1 MDKLSKLSNRTVVV
15 ISFII
20 MIFGFIL
27 ITHDY
32 FAGKKDKAYEKV
44 NISSGAK
51 QDFINKL
58 EKIYWKYKLSEDT
71 INITK
76 TEDIE
81 EIEIFELV
89 LKEKCDVKSLIKV
102 ITKEIPYVILFVIKY
117 NQEFQYAIK
126 VDDNI
131 LITNWNEEKDF
142 NFIGINLKEVY
153 NSIVRKIINDN
164 STENIKTVLEINKQK
179 EELEK
184 KINALRSKIKKEV
197 QFKKKVELNQE
208 LRILEKELEELVNE

>member
-1 MDKLSKLSNRTVVV
+1 MINLPKNCEVNK
-15 ISFII
+15 FIP
-20 MIFGFIL
+20 
-27 ITHDY
+27 
-32 FAGKKDKAYEKV
+32 KKTFYEKV
-44 NISSGAK
+44 NISSKAK
-51 QDFINKL
+51 QDFIDRL

-81 EIEIFELV
+81 EMEIFELV
-89 LKEKCDVKSLIKV
+89 LKEKCDAKSLIKV
-102 ITKEIPYVILFVIKY
+102 ITKEIPYAILFVIKY

-131 LITNWNEEKDF
+131 LISNWNEEKDF

-153 NSIVRKIINDN
+153 NDIVRKIIDDD
-164 STENIKTVLEINKQK
+164 STTNIKIVLENNRQK

-184 KINALRSKIKKEV
+184 KINALRSKINKEV

>member
-1 MDKLSKLSNRTVVV
+1 MLNLSNRCEVNK
-15 ISFII
+15 FIP
-20 MIFGFIL
+20 
-27 ITHDY
+27 
-32 FAGKKDKAYEKV
+32 KKTFYEKV
-44 NISSGAK
+44 NISSTAK

-76 TEDIE
+76 TEDVE

-89 LKEKCDVKSLIKV
+89 LKEKCDVKGLIKV
-102 ITKEIPYVILFVIKY
+102 ITKEIPYTILFIVKF
-117 NQEFQYAIK
+117 NDEFQYAVK
-126 VDDNI
+126 VDENI
-131 LITNWNEEKDF
+131 LITNWNEKKEF

-153 NSIVRKIINDN
+153 NNIVRKIIDDD
-164 STENIKTVLEINKQK
+164 STTNVKIALENKKEK

-184 KINALRSKIKKEV
+184 KINALRIKINKEV

-208 LRILEKELEELVNE
+208 LRILEKELEELLNE

>member
-1 MDKLSKLSNRTVVV
+1 MLSLPKNCEVNK
-15 ISFII
+15 FIP
-20 MIFGFIL
+20 
-27 ITHDY
+27 
-32 FAGKKDKAYEKV
+32 KKTFYEKV
-44 NISSGAK
+44 NISSSAK
-51 QDFINKL
+51 QGFIDKL

-76 TEDIE
+76 IEDVE

-89 LKEKCDVKSLIKV
+89 LKEKCDVKGLIKV
-102 ITKEIPYVILFVIKY
+102 ITKEIPYIILFVIKY

-126 VDDNI
+126 IDEKI
-131 LITNWNEEKDF
+131 LTTEWNEEKDF

-153 NSIVRKIINDN
+153 NNIVRKIINDN
-164 STENIKTVLEINKQK
+164 STENIKAILEINKKK

-184 KINALRSKIKKEV
+184 KINALRSKINKEV

-208 LRILEKELEELVNE
+208 LRVLEKDLEELVNG